1 MEKNLTNE
9 ILKEIRKVIV
19 GKDKAVLKVLTAILA
34 GGHILLEDV
43 PGVGK
48 TTLALAFSKVLGL
61 DYRRVQFTPDTM
73 PSDITGF
80 SLYDKSKNTFVYQL
94 GPVMTNLLLA
104 DEINRTSSKT
114 QAALLEA
121 MEEKNVTID
130 GKTHSLPD
138 PFIVIAT
145 QNPVGS
151 AGTQMLPS
159 SQLDRF
165 MIRLTMGYPDF
176 ESQINILK
184 ERHLSDPLDSA
195 EQIVN
200 KQQLLSLQREAL
212 NTFISDP
219 IYEYITRLAEA
230 TREHSMTELGLSP
243 RGALSVCRFAKAYAY
258 LNGREY
264 VVPQDIMEIFSDA
277 AAHRL
282 VLSRKARIS
291 EKTSQSIIAEILD
304 ETSVPAVEIKQEKK
318 Q

>member
-1 MEKNLTNE
+1 MNLKNE
-9 ILKEIRKVIV
+9 ILKEIGKVIV
-19 GKDKAVLKVLTAILA
+19 GKNDAVSKVLTAILA
-34 GGHILLEDV
+34 GGHILLEDI

-48 TTLALAFSKVLGL
+48 TTLALAFSKALGL
-61 DYRRVQFTPDTM
+61 DYRRIQFTSDTM
-73 PSDITGF
+73 PSDVTGF
-80 SLYDKSKNTFVYQL
+80 SLYNKAQNAFVYQP

-121 MEEKNVTID
+121 MEEKNVTVD
-130 GKTHSLPD
+130 GKTYPLPN
-138 PFIVIAT
+138 PFVVLAT

-176 ESQINILK
+176 KSQINILK
-184 ERHLSDPLDSA
+184 ERHLGDPLDSV

-200 KQQLLSLQREAL
+200 KSQLLSLQQEAL
-212 NTFISDP
+212 KTYISDP

-230 TREHSMTELGLSP
+230 TREHSLTELGLSP
-243 RGALSVCRFAKAYAY
+243 RGALAACRFVKAYAY
-258 LNGREY
+258 LNERDY
-264 VVPQDIMEIFSDA
+264 VVPQDVREVFCDI

-282 VLSRKARIS
+282 VLSRKAKIS
-291 EKTSQSIIAEILD
+291 ERTEQSIIAEILA
-304 ETSVPAVEIKQEKK
+304 ETPMPSVEIKQGEK
-318 Q
+318 